1 MDIDGVHQRTEFTGF
16 GHGFPKPI
24 NPAEGGHFMKVL
36 VATDGSEHSMK
47 AVQRALEMAEKEGAK
62 VTLMAVA
69 YSSGEGLDEMPAN
82 IQEKLENEAAA
93 ALRKSKAL
101 FDAKGIAVET
111 VLEVG
116 LVPANNILRKAEEE
130 GFEKIVMGSTG
141 LTGLKRFG
149 IGSTAAKVVMHAPC
163 TVTVVR

>member
-1 MDIDGVHQRTEFTGF
+1 
-16 GHGFPKPI
+16 
-24 NPAEGGHFMKVL
+24 MKVL

-69 YSSGEGLDEMPAN
+69 YFSGEGLDEMPPN

-93 ALRKSKAL
+93 ALRKGKAL

-111 VLEVG
+111 ALEAG

-130 GFEKIVMGSTG
+130 GFDKIIMGSTG
-141 LTGLKRFG
+141 LTGLKRVL
-149 IGSTAAKVVMHAPC
+149 IGSTAAKVVAHAPC
-163 TVTVVR
+163 SVTIVR